1 MKRICLVGVDNY
13 LMLNPTDRNQS
24 VNGEAVQQVLLAKAF
39 QELGCDVS
47 TIVVAPGNRIN
58 ERINGIKVLSAFNR
72 REGIPVVR
80 FLHPRATG
88 VFKALRKADAD
99 IYFESPAGVF
109 TGFTAA
115 YCRAKQRKFIFRIA
129 SDVDC
134 KPGEQ
139 LIKYWRDRK
148 IYEFGLRHADVRAVQ
163 SKHQAQLLKRHYG
176 LDSTMVNMVLE
187 EPKEKLDG
195 ERDIDVLWISNVKGV
210 KRPDR
215 LLALAE
221 KLPGTN
227 FTMIGGVVQEERDL
241 YKVIER
247 SATDLP
253 NVNFLGAVP
262 YQEVNQY
269 VARAKVFLNT
279 SDIEGFPNTF
289 LQAWARKVPVVSY
302 FDPDG
307 IIKNRG
313 LGRRPENESEMR
325 KALRELLDN
334 ESERSRIG
342 EEAHAFAIT
351 EYSAVAAAKRYLEL
365 CGQ

>member
-1 MKRICLVGVDNY
+1 
-13 LMLNPTDRNQS
+13 
-24 VNGEAVQQVLLAKAF
+24 
-39 QELGCDVS
+39 
-47 TIVVAPGNRIN
+47 
-58 ERINGIKVLSAFNR
+58 
-72 REGIPVVR
+72 
-80 FLHPRATG
+80 
-88 VFKALRKADAD
+88 
-99 IYFESPAGVF
+99 
-109 TGFTAA
+109 
-115 YCRAKQRKFIFRIA
+115 
-129 SDVDC
+129 
-134 KPGEQ
+134 
-139 LIKYWRDRK
+139 
-148 IYEFGLRHADVRAVQ
+148 
-163 SKHQAQLLKRHYG
+163 
-176 LDSTMVNMVLE
+176 MVLE

-227 FTMIGGVVQEERDL
+227 FTMIGGVVEVERDL
-241 YKVIER
+241 YTVIER

-351 EYSAVAAAKRYLEL
+351 EYSAVVAAKRYLEL